1 RRSSDLCGRSRRLRP
16 PAAAGLLL
24 DRARQL
30 PRRSAPALHPLDRH
44 CRPHLAVVST
54 RASHARRRP
63 GKDSGMTSTDSPGH
77 SAGLDGPASEAILK
91 AGRFF
96 RRGEASEDLR
106 TVTHTGGR
114 ESDVFYRD
122 RWSHDK
128 VVRST
133 HGVNCTGSCSWKVY
147 VKEGIITWEA
157 QQTDYPDIGDDL
169 PGYEPRGCPRGAAFS
184 WYTYSPTRVRYP

>member
-1 RRSSDLCGRSRRLRP
+1 HGPAASLRP
-16 PAAAGLLL
+16 L
-24 DRARQL
+24 ARH
-30 PRRSAPALHPLDRH
+30 R
-44 CRPHLAVVST
+44 RPHLAVVPPPRGLRT
-54 RASHARRRP
+54 RRP
-63 GKDSGMTSTDSPGH
+63 RTDPGMTSTDFPQARPLTGRD

-128 VVRST
+128 V
-133 HGVNCTGSCSWKVY
+133 
-147 VKEGIITWEA
+147 
-157 QQTDYPDIGDDL
+157 
-169 PGYEPRGCPRGAAFS
+169 
-184 WYTYSPTRVRYP
+184 